1 MFWIFLSIIQNKPV
15 IRTITMAFYTYIYA
29 PKQTQLSWVW
39 DNFVGFI
46 NSTQIFREHVIS
58 GLSLSLRFVS
68 NHQPRLSFYRLIK
81 VMPKSM
87 KFKGKRSQ
95 DKIRHILIFDEEQN
109 VQFTFCE
116 KRPILFTKS
125 LWFHGSV
132 NQCCRSAPVRAIYTP
147 GGPRTTYHPGPFRG
161 PRGRGKAAG
170 RHPWIPYGSRYIY
183 WLKSAKEIARYPAV
197 CRPVP
202 GRASYATRR
211 VFFTGCVR
219 ATGLNKNEQ
228 RPWHTGARTGC

>member
-1 MFWIFLSIIQNKPV
+1 MFWIFISIIQNKPV

-39 DNFVGFI
+39 DNFVVLI
-46 NSTQIFREHVIS
+46 NSTQIFRDHVIS

-109 VQFTFCE
+109 VQFTFNVQLKNRMCNFVYE
-116 KRPILFTKS
+116 IFMVS
-125 LWFHGSV
+125 WFGESMLPFGARAGNLYTGRTPYNISPGTLQGS
-132 NQCCRSAPVRAIYTP
+132 ARA
-147 GGPRTTYHPGPFRG
+147 R
-161 PRGRGKAAG
+161 K
-170 RHPWIPYGSRYIY
+170 GSRQAPLDTVRFPLYLLTKIG
-183 WLKSAKEIARYPAV
+183 KRNRA
-197 CRPVP
+197 VP
-202 GRASYATRR
+202 GRLPAGPRAGLLCNPPG
-211 VFFTGCVR
+211 FFHGLCTG
-219 ATGLNKNEQ
+219 
-228 RPWHTGARTGC
+228 

>member
-1 MFWIFLSIIQNKPV
+1 
-15 IRTITMAFYTYIYA
+15 
-29 PKQTQLSWVW
+29 
-39 DNFVGFI
+39 
-46 NSTQIFREHVIS
+46 
-58 GLSLSLRFVS
+58 
-68 NHQPRLSFYRLIK
+68 
-81 VMPKSM
+81 MPKSM

-116 KRPILFTKS
+116 KRPILFPKS

-147 GGPRTTYHPGPFRG
+147 GGPRTTYHPGPLQGSARA
-161 PRGRGKAAG
+161 RK
-170 RHPWIPYGSRYIY
+170 GSRQAPLDTVRFPLY
-183 WLKSAKEIARYPAV
+183 LLTKIARYPAV

-211 VFFTGCVR
+211 VFFHGLCTGYR
-219 ATGLNKNEQ
+219 FE
-228 RPWHTGARTGC
+228 